1 MVTFCYYNALI
12 LKQHLLITKEI
23 IHSIMIEKKILI
35 KVTWTAL
42 ICFAAFSKVALCGW
56 HFGPLEPFGKSSIC
70 LKWAVLSLGES
81 VSLLL
86 PKTSFHNFSRAPVK

>member
-35 KVTWTAL
+35 KVT
-42 ICFAAFSKVALCGW
+42 
-56 HFGPLEPFGKSSIC
+56 
-70 LKWAVLSLGES
+70 
-81 VSLLL
+81 
-86 PKTSFHNFSRAPVK
+86 